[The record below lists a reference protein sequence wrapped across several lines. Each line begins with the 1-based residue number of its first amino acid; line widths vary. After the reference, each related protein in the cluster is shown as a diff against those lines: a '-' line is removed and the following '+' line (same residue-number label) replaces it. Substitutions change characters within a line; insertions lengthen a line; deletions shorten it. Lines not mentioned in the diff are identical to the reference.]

1 MSKLDLKKQEEELEK
16 QLDQQLGLL
25 KQESTSWAKVG
36 GAVLAGSMLV
46 YGTKKLF
53 KGKKKKPKKA
63 SKKSK
68 QAQQD
73 GADYVTK
80 PKPKKSSLAGS
91 LGKRLFMVAL
101 SLGQAKLVDV
111 LSKQASDAKKK

>member
-1 MSKLDLKKQEEELEK
+1 MSKADLKKQEEDLER

-25 KQESTSWAKVG
+25 KQESVSWAKVG
-36 GAVLAGSMLV
+36 GAVMAGSMLI

-53 KGKKKKPKKA
+53 KGKKKKPKKHA
-63 SKKSK
+63 KKAKSSS
-68 QAQQD
+68 QEPE
-73 GADYVTK
+73 DYIVKT
-80 PKPKKSSLAGS
+80 KPKKSSFAGG

-111 LSKQASDAKKK
+111 LFKQANDAKKK

>member
-1 MSKLDLKKQEEELEK
+1 MSKVDLKKQEEDLEK

-25 KQESTSWAKVG
+25 KQESVSWAKVG

-53 KGKKKKPKKA
+53 KGKKKKSKKVSKKA
-63 SKKSK
+63 KQSK
-68 QAQQD
+68 Q
-73 GADYVTK
+73 GSTDYIAP
-80 PKPKKSSLAGS
+80 PKPKKSSFAGG

-101 SLGQAKLVDV
+101 TLGQAKLVDV